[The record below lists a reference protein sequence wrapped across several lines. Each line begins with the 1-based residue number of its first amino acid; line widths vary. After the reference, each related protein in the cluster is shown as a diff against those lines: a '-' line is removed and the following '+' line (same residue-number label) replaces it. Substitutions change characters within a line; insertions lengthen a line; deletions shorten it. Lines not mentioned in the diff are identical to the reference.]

1 MTFKRYLSIDQAIA
15 YLSENQPFNSELKD
29 LQELERFGQIKPL
42 IYLTDVFFSKDI
54 TIGDT
59 EEPQAIRSDVSV
71 ISGYFKPSNFIF
83 LDRYTLNPYREFQDE
98 YFELKIFDSLE
109 IEHLTS
115 NSDKLS
121 QGDKGNITGN
131 NDFSD
136 QLVTEVPC
144 ELVFISKAELD
155 ALLSSETK
163 EDDKTINELNQRI
176 KQLEQQLEQSSQ
188 KQGQHEQLT
197 DRSEQSYLTTI
208 GLLLELMTA
217 PKGIE
222 NKPPFQSQ
230 SVIIAEI
237 EDKGIYGQRR
247 SSLEGRF
254 GDANKALD
262 NAKKKG

>member
-1 MTFKRYLSIDQAIA
+1 MTFKEYLSLDETVS
-15 YLSENQPFNSELKD
+15 YLEKKQDLPVDFSD
-29 LQELERFGQIKPL
+29 LQQLERTGRIKPL
-42 IYLTDVFFSKDI
+42 VYFTEIIFSDDFFI
-54 TIGDT
+54 V
-59 EEPQAIRSDVSV
+59 EFSDKP
-71 ISGYFKPSNFIF
+71 IINGYFEPHDFIL
-83 LDRYTLNPYREFQDE
+83 LDKHRVNPYREWGNE
-98 YFELKIFDSLE
+98 YFEIKYDLFKVSFITQCIPNTMQLGKIGQIYNYNAPD
-109 IEHLTS
+109 
-115 NSDKLS
+115 
-121 QGDKGNITGN
+121 DKGEIV
-131 NDFSD
+131 SEISYY
-136 QLVTEVPC
+136 Q
-144 ELVFISKAELD
+144 VFIKRNELD
-155 ALLSSETK
+155 ALFET
-163 EDDKTINELNQRI
+163 DNQSTQNHTINNKLNQRI

-188 KQGQHEQLT
+188 KQGQHKQLT